1 VIYASPQNLQTQI
14 DLMINIKIFLK
25 IPTNQL
31 KLFLKKKIEHGED
44 EQQHLASLSWN
55 FLLLQWLRPRYEY

>member
-1 VIYASPQNLQTQI
+1 
-14 DLMINIKIFLK
+14 MINIKIFLK

-31 KLFLKKKIEHGED
+31 KLFFKKKIERGED